1 MNFLNGFLEKIKSI
15 IKPEAPKISCP
26 KCGAIHELNID
37 AACPECGTKYKLP
50 EQYIEL
56 AKRNAAR
63 KDARD
68 RRKAKLLGFFGLFRP
83 NTEQTSDSAAKAKKS
98 KLKIRIAYVCGFV
111 LVCAVF
117 VLVTLGLFS
126 DKEPLHFVTD
136 SAENQPLFFSDT
148 DGIVHYLF
156 PDGSEG
162 NIGKGTVSDYA
173 ASSDGKTVYLTFTG
187 FLSPTESYTSNTD
200 SSNFLM
206 SLTDFGKLSLILESK
221 TSVPEFVAAGDCE
234 YVFIR
239 VAEEQNRMLG
249 TLSVIHDGRYTASV
263 VESVRDLCVS
273 PNGHYALLSVDDS
286 GASKLMKYS
295 LANNA
300 LENPGV
306 KNAYPLSI
314 DNKGEYIV
322 YAKKNDS
329 TSLMIVSEKDTS
341 TRLEVPVIDTEKL
354 RAVVFAADR
363 RSFAVKY
370 TDRMTFYTCG
380 TDTYSTM
387 GAYEGSEFCYDMLDS
402 DYNLLY
408 TESIPAIVNVAE
420 TELLPFHYYDR
431 DSKTLFRLDEGT
443 QTHIF
448 NRTVDD
454 VVISENERTA
464 FVSEGKL
471 FCGDMGGD
479 GTAFEMGEF
488 GGKTLVDI
496 SPDGKLIA
504 YSDSDGNLFTLEYGK
519 TIANQNMGI
528 KRSVD
533 VSNARFSDDSKKL
546 LVTSDGVTS
555 LVNLKNGESTVL
567 TTDIIAEYTYVYKGD
582 LSHIAYAAYVP
593 TENEGEK
600 SKTLYIYKNG
610 KSTIASENLDAFV
623 LPNYAKRIDVT
634 RSDYVSMTE
643 SGVQ

>member
-1 MNFLNGFLEKIKSI
+1 MKLLSNLTTKIKNI
-15 IKPEAPKISCP
+15 IKPGVPKISCP

-37 AACPECGTKYKLP
+37 ATCPECGTKYKLP
-50 EQYIEL
+50 ERYIEL
-56 AKRNAAR
+56 AKKNAAK

-68 RRKAKLLGFFGLFRP
+68 RRRAKLLGLFGLFRP
-83 NTEQTSDSAAKAKKS
+83 NTEASSDSAAKAKKS
-98 KLKIRIAYVCGFV
+98 RLRMKIAYACGFV
-111 LVCAVF
+111 ILCAIFVF
-117 VLVTLGLFS
+117 VTLGLFS
-126 DKEPLHFVTD
+126 DKEPLHYITD
-136 SAENQPLFFSDT
+136 NAENQPIFFSDT

-156 PDGSEG
+156 PNGSEG
-162 NIGKGTVSDYA
+162 NIGKGTISDYA
-173 ASSDGKTVYLTFTG
+173 ASSDGKTVFLTFTG
-187 FLSPTESYTSNTD
+187 FLSPTENYTSNTD
-200 SSNFLM
+200 SSSFLM
-206 SLTDFGKLSLILESK
+206 SLSNFGKLSIILESK
-221 TSVPEFVAAGDCE
+221 TALPEFVAAGDCE
-234 YVFIR
+234 YVYIR
-239 VAEEQNRMLG
+239 VSGEQNPMLG
-249 TLSVIHDGRYTASV
+249 TLSVIHGGELTESV
-263 VESVRDLCVS
+263 VESVRDICVS

-286 GASKLMKYS
+286 GASKLMKYRF
-295 LANNA
+295 ANNS

-329 TSLMIVSEKDTS
+329 TNLMIVSEKDTS

-387 GAYEGSEFCYDMLDS
+387 GAYAGSEFCYDMLRS

-408 TESIPAIVNVAE
+408 TESIPAVINVAE
-420 TELLPFHYYDR
+420 TELLPFHYYDK

-448 NRTVDD
+448 NKTVDA
-454 VVISENERTA
+454 VVISENERAA

-479 GTAFEMGEF
+479 GTALEMGEF

-519 TIANQNMGI
+519 TIAKQNMGI

-533 VSNARFSDDSKKL
+533 VSNARFSDDSRRL

-555 LVNLKNGESTVL
+555 FVNLKNGESTVL
-567 TTDIIAEYTYVYKGD
+567 TTDIIPEYTCIYNDD
-582 LSHIAYAAYVP
+582 LSHMAYAAYVP

-610 KSTIASENLDAFV
+610 KSSIVSESLDAFV
-623 LPNYAKRIDVT
+623 LPNYSKRIDVT